1 MTLVYGNAA
10 WQNHSQA
17 AGEWLSVDGHI
28 DGPDYIISQQNNF
41 LHGENI
47 KNEMK
52 RVS

>member
-1 MTLVYGNAA
+1 MAMQHGKIIAKLREND
-10 WQNHSQA
+10 SQ
-17 AGEWLSVDGHI
+17 SVDGHI

-47 KNEMK
+47 KKEMK